1 MNKDQIS
8 ELSKQ
13 LKDARYCKN
22 WMNDF
27 GETSFTAILISS
39 AMLSYFVGAPT
50 AFVFGASMVLIKW
63 YDQNINN
70 PYATISSRIYYSL
83 LVSYVFD
90 NYARGNLDINK
101 IKAQISVD
109 MLNLGIG
116 TEESGRKIHFF
127 KMIGGSN
134 EKHS

>member
-1 MNKDQIS
+1 MNKDKIF

-27 GETSFTAILISS
+27 GQTSFPAILISS

-70 PYATISSRIYYSL
+70 PYAAISNNIYTSL
-83 LVSYVFD
+83 LVAYVFD
-90 NYARGNLDINK
+90 NSARGNLDMNK
-101 IKAQISVD
+101 IEAQISAD

-116 TEESGRKIHFF
+116 MEKSGRKINFF
-127 KMIGGSN
+127 KMIEGCN
-134 EKHS
+134 EKNS